1 MAQNTGGDKITRN
14 IVIGMVT
21 LVVAVGV
28 IFSVLGNR
36 ASTSV
41 SLPSQTNTANGSGI
55 EFNSEL
61 TGVPVVDIWE
71 DFQCPACA
79 QFEALNS
86 TYIESVI
93 VEKKAK
99 VIFHPLSFLG
109 PESIRAA
116 NAAACASDEGKYL
129 EYHDFLYRNQPAE
142 NSGKWTNAYLI
153 AGGVAV
159 GISSAEFGACIND
172 SKYGGW
178 VQSIATD
185 GGKKGIDSTPSVFV
199 NGKALDRNT
208 QIYDAAAFAAAIEQG

>member
-71 DFQCPACA
+71 DFQCPSCKV
-79 QFEALNS
+79 FESTNGSALKALA
-86 TYIESVI
+86 

-99 VIFHPLSFLG
+99 VVFHPLSFLG
-109 PESIRAA
+109 PESVFAA
-116 NAAACASDEGKYL
+116 NGAACA
-129 EYHDFLYRNQPAE
+129 AE
-142 NSGKWTNAYLI
+142 PNAINVVAAI
-153 AGGVAV
+153 AATSFSTR
-159 GISSAEFGACIND
+159 ISLVNYARFIIHIN
-172 SKYGGW
+172 Y
-178 VQSIATD
+178 
-185 GGKKGIDSTPSVFV
+185 PP
-199 NGKALDRNT
+199 
-208 QIYDAAAFAAAIEQG
+208 FAAAPF

>member
-1 MAQNTGGDKITRN
+1 MAQKSGGDKVTRN
-14 IVIGMVT
+14 IVIAMVT

-28 IFSVLGNR
+28 IFSVMGNK
-36 ASTSV
+36 ASNSV
-41 SLPSQTNTANGSGI
+41 SLPSQANSTNGNGI
-55 EFNSEL
+55 EFNGDL

-79 QFEALNS
+79 QFEA
-86 TYIESVI
+86 
-93 VEKKAK
+93 
-99 VIFHPLSFLG
+99 VIFHPLSFIG

-116 NAAACASDEGKYL
+116 NAAACAADEGKYL
-129 EYHDFLYRNQPAE
+129 EYHDFLYRNQPEE
-142 NSGKWTNAYLI
+142 NSGKWSDAYLI

-159 GISSAEFGACIND
+159 GISSGEFGACIND

-178 VQSIATD
+178 VKSIATD